1 MRQVITSESFLALL
15 IKNQKYAEY
24 AINTYSVLEA
34 DIRSYRLDPNCT
46 CKHKLIKYFD
56 NNKDTVIKDFKL
68 WISNE
73 KVNIESILPNPSND
87 MQSHR
92 NILKPT
98 LPASEW
104 TKYKDVIGEIVEI
117 VPDPNEYKRIISIAR
132 EEWLYNGINI
142 LETVK
147 FDPQT
152 KQESVVWLLLF
163 Y

>member
-1 MRQVITSESFLALL
+1 MQQLNVDSFLALL
-15 IKNQKYAEY
+15 IKNEKFSEY
-24 AINTYSVLEA
+24 VINNYSDIEA

-46 CKHKLIKYFD
+46 CKHKIVKYFES
-56 NNKDTVIKDFKL
+56 NKDLITNSL
-68 WISNE
+68 QTWISDT
-73 KVNIESILPNPSND
+73 KTDLKSFLPNEDND
-87 MQSHR
+87 DSKHR
-92 NILKPT
+92 NVLKPS

-104 TKYKDVIGEIVEI
+104 SKYKDVIGEIVEI
-117 VPDPNEYKRIISIAR
+117 RPDPNEYKRIISTAR

-142 LETVK
+142 LETIK